1 MFTSESVTPGHPDKL
16 CDQISDAIVDRMLQ
30 QNSQAR
36 VVMECQDL
44 QEQVFFPAF
53 AEQALKPDNQTRIF
67 INPEGPFISG
77 GPATHAGLT
86 GRH

>member
-1 MFTSESVTPGHPDKL
+1 MTLVASQKESAN
-16 CDQISDAIVDRMLQ
+16 ISLEQLR
-30 QNSQAR
+30 
-36 VVMECQDL
+36 QDL
-44 QEQVFFPAF
+44 QEQVFFLAF

-67 INPEGPFISG
+67 INLEGPFISG